1 MVGKFV
7 LFSSM
12 LLRHSSLSKAC
23 CTSRIA
29 ALISGPPGSCLLGPQ
44 LFSPG
49 PNLFHSEACQ
59 PLAARNSS
67 SCRENQRNTPRVHVD
82 RSAVHLSC
90 CPPDQ
95 AVNLSALSSYPTA
108 SEGMKTRLKVS
119 VMQACVPCHVSTSR
133 THTHTHTHTHAERMH
148 ARTHTHTLTRAH
160 AYEYIHTHIYT
171 RNTRTPIHA
180 YARTHSHIHK
190 TLSHIRTYTHAHSH
204 TQYHTQT
211 HGHSQ
216 RTYKHNMHSHAHK
229 HSSHVHMRAF
239 RPKFGPPLT
248 MPTSTLPCC

>member
-1 MVGKFV
+1 M
-7 LFSSM
+7 
-12 LLRHSSLSKAC
+12 
-23 CTSRIA
+23 
-29 ALISGPPGSCLLGPQ
+29 ISGPPGSCLLGPQ

-133 THTHTHTHTHAERMH
+133 THTRTHTHTHAHTHTHTHTHTQKECMH
-148 ARTHTHTLTRAH
+148 AHIHTLSHVHTHMNTYTHIYIHATHARPYTHMRAHTHTYTKHSHTYARTHTHTH
-160 AYEYIHTHIYT
+160 IHNITHKHMDT
-171 RNTRTPIHA
+171 HNGHTSTTCTHTRTSIH
-180 YARTHSHIHK
+180 H
-190 TLSHIRTYTHAHSH
+190 TYTCAHL
-204 TQYHTQT
+204 
-211 HGHSQ
+211 GP
-216 RTYKHNMHSHAHK
+216 
-229 HSSHVHMRAF
+229 SSVH
-239 RPKFGPPLT
+239 P
-248 MPTSTLPCC
+248 